1 MRYWLT
7 NYLPSYLNGVDLS
20 AALAAVDDAYT
31 RLGWEQVD
39 FGGAGLKALSH
50 RERDELIGLAMHV
63 AHVVEHDVTHG
74 GV

>member
-1 MRYWLT
+1 LE
-7 NYLPSYLNGVDLS
+7 GVDLS
-20 AALAAVDDAYT
+20 AALAVVNDAYT

-39 FGGAGLKALSH
+39 FGGVGLAALS
-50 RERDELIGLAMHV
+50 RKEKDELIGLGLHV